1 MLITFVLVAF
11 VRFFLR
17 KSPTA
22 ALFAVT
28 LLPFS
33 ETVGVH
39 PGVMILATII
49 IGECF
54 LLGYQDGPYQ
64 IAYCGGNGT
73 AFSHGQAR
81 KILAARYGATLLALL
96 ISVPYWRL
104 LGLIR

>member
-1 MLITFVLVAF
+1 
-11 VRFFLR
+11 
-17 KSPTA
+17 PTT

-33 ETVGVH
+33 QSVGVH
-39 PGVMILATII
+39 PGVMIVAATM

-64 IAYCGGNGT
+64 IAYSGAGGT

-81 KILAARYGATLLALL
+81 KILAARYLATLLA
-96 ISVPYWRL
+96 IVVSVPYWKF
-104 LGLIR
+104 LGLID